1 MPRLSPVNQARW
13 ARFRHNRRGYWS
25 LWIFAVIFILS
36 MCSELVANDKPL
48 LVHVNDRWYVPV
60 LANYSESD
68 FGGPFATP
76 AVYQDPWLREQIDQ
90 HGWAL
95 WAPVRF
101 GANSINYA
109 TSTPS
114 RRPLQRKTGWEPT
127 QTAAMCWHA
136 SSTGHV
142 SPAFR
147 ADADA
152 FLKRD
157 GRCGRCGS
165 GLLRRKDRPLGP
177 ARD

>member
-36 MCSELVANDKPL
+36 MCSELMANDKPL

-95 WAPVRF
+95 WALSALVPTALTMRPQP
-101 GANSINYA
+101 
-109 TSTPS
+109 PS
-114 RRPLQRKTGWEPT
+114 RRPFNAKLAGNRCKRRRCAGTHPL
-127 QTAAMCWHA
+127 
-136 SSTGHV
+136 
-142 SPAFR
+142 R
-147 ADADA
+147 DAYLC
-152 FLKRD
+152 F
-157 GRCGRCGS
+157 S
-165 GLLRRKDRPLGP
+165 G
-177 ARD
+177 